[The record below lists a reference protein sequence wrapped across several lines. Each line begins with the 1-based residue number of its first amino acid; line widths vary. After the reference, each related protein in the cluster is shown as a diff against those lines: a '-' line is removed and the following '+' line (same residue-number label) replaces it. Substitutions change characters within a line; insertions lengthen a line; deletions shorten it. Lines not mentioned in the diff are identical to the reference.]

1 LAGQGKI
8 MAAANIPRA
17 NGSEAVECLGDS
29 ACSAALSK
37 AERLGAGF
45 RNYDRFVVSRPDRNG
60 QVATFEREVLRSGVV
75 VGVLPIDFERQQV
88 VLTRQFRLGGHLAF
102 DRGEMVEIVA
112 GRIDPGECPEDAA
125 RRECHEEIGT
135 HPLKLTRLFG
145 FTPAP
150 ALSDE
155 FMILFLAHIDAG
167 KTSNW
172 AGIPHENE
180 EIAVVRHSVADAI
193 ELLNAGLLHSGPT
206 IIALQWL
213 VQNCVRRGATPYIRE

>member
-1 LAGQGKI
+1 

-17 NGSEAVECLGDS
+17 NGSEPVECLGDS
-29 ACSAALSK
+29 ACSVILSK
-37 AERLGAGF
+37 AERLGTGF
-45 RNYDRFVVSRPDRNG
+45 RSYDRFVVSRSDRNG
-60 QVATFEREVLRSGVV
+60 QGATFEREVLRSGVV
-75 VGVLPIDFERQQV
+75 VGVLPVDFQRQQV

-102 DRGEMVEIVA
+102 DRGEMVEIAA
-112 GRIDPGECPEDAA
+112 GRADPGERPEDAA

-167 KTSNW
+167 KTSDW

-180 EIAVVRHSVADAI
+180 EIAVVRHSVTDVI
-193 ELLNAGLLHSGPT
+193 ELVNAGLLHSGPT

-213 VQNCVRRGATPYIRE
+213 IQNCVWRDATPYIRE

>member
-1 LAGQGKI
+1 

-17 NGSEAVECLGDS
+17 NTSGPVECVGDG
-29 ACSAALSK
+29 ACSAVLSK
-37 AERLGAGF
+37 AERLGTGF
-45 RNYDRFVVSRPDRNG
+45 RSYDRFVVSRPDRNG
-60 QVATFEREVLRSGVV
+60 QRATFEREVVRSGFV
-75 VGVLPIDFERQQV
+75 VGVLPIDFQRQQV

-102 DRGEMVEIVA
+102 DRGEMVEIAA
-112 GRIDPGECPEDAA
+112 GRIDSGECPEDAA

-155 FMILFLAHIDAG
+155 FMILFLAHIDAS

-193 ELLNAGLLHSGPT
+193 EMLKAGLLHSGPT

-213 VQNCVRRGATPYIRE
+213 VQNCVRRDATPYIQE

>member
-1 LAGQGKI
+1 
-8 MAAANIPRA
+8 MATPNIPRA
-17 NGSEAVECLGDS
+17 NGSGPAECVGDS
-29 ACSAALSK
+29 ACSVVLSE
-37 AERLGAGF
+37 AERLGTGF
-45 RNYDRFVVSRPDRNG
+45 RSYDRFVVSRPDRNG
-60 QVATFEREVLRSGVV
+60 QGTTFEREVLRSGLV
-75 VGVLPIDFERQQV
+75 VGVLPIDFQRQQV

-102 DRGEMVEIVA
+102 DRGEMIEIAA
-112 GRIDPGECPEDAA
+112 GRVDPGERPEDAA

-172 AGIPHENE
+172 AGDPHENE
-180 EIAVVRHSVADAI
+180 EIAVVRHSVAKAI

-213 VQNCVRRGATPYIRE
+213 VQNCVRRDATPYIRG

>member
-1 LAGQGKI
+1 
-8 MAAANIPRA
+8 MAAVNIPRA
-17 NGSEAVECLGDS
+17 NDSEPVECLGDS
-29 ACSAALSK
+29 PCSIVLSK
-37 AERLGAGF
+37 AVRLGTGF
-45 RNYDRFVVSRPDRNG
+45 RSYDRFVVSRSDRNG
-60 QVATFEREVLRSGVV
+60 QGATFEREVLRSGVV
-75 VGVLPIDFERQQV
+75 VGVLPVDFQRQQV
-88 VLTRQFRLGGHLAF
+88 VLTRQFRLGGRLAF
-102 DRGEMVEIVA
+102 DRGEMIEIAA
-112 GRIDPGECPEDAA
+112 GRVDPGERPEDAA

-150 ALSDE
+150 VLSDE

-180 EIAVVRHSVADAI
+180 EIAVIRHSVADVI

-213 VQNCVRRGATPYIRE
+213 VQNCVRRDATPYIRE

>member
-1 LAGQGKI
+1 
-8 MAAANIPRA
+8 MAAANIPRV
-17 NGSEAVECLGDS
+17 NGSEPAECVGDS
-29 ACSAALSK
+29 ACSVVVSQ
-37 AERLGAGF
+37 AERLAAGF
-45 RNYDRFVVSRPDRNG
+45 RSYDRFVISRPDRNG
-60 QVATFEREVLRSGVV
+60 QGGTFEREVLRSGAV
-75 VGVLPIDFERQQV
+75 VGVLPIDLQRQQV
-88 VLTRQFRLGGHLAF
+88 VLTRQFRLGGHLAL
-102 DRGEMVEIVA
+102 DRGEMIEIVA
-112 GRIDPGECPEDAA
+112 GRVDAGERPEDAA

-155 FMILFLAHIDAG
+155 FMILFLAHVDAG
-167 KTSNW
+167 KASTR

-180 EIAVVRHSVADAI
+180 EIAVVRHSVAEVV

-213 VQNCVRRGATPYIRE
+213 VRNCIHCDAAPYIWE

>member
-1 LAGQGKI
+1 

>member
-1 LAGQGKI
+1 
-8 MAAANIPRA
+8 MTAAPNIPGA
-17 NGSEAVECLGDS
+17 NGSEPVEGVGDS
-29 ACSAALSK
+29 ACSVVLSR
-37 AERLGAGF
+37 AERLGTGF
-45 RNYDRFVVSRPDRNG
+45 RNFDRFVISRPDRNG
-60 QVATFEREVLRSGVV
+60 HGASFEREVLMSGVV
-75 VGVLPIDFERQQV
+75 VGVLPIDFQRQQV

-102 DRGEMVEIVA
+102 GRGEMVEIAA
-112 GRIDPGECPEDAA
+112 GRVDLGECPEDAA

-135 HPLKLTRLFG
+135 YPLKLTRLFG

-155 FMILFLAHIDAG
+155 FMILFLAHVDAG

-180 EIAVVRHSVADAI
+180 EITVVRHSVADAI

-213 VQNCVRRGATPYIRE
+213 VQNCVRRDETPYIRE

>member
-1 LAGQGKI
+1 
-8 MAAANIPRA
+8 MAATSISHA
-17 NGSEAVECLGDS
+17 NGLGLSEHFGDRSCSVVLSEAEQ
-29 ACSAALSK
+29 
-37 AERLGAGF
+37 LGAGF
-45 RNYDRFVVSRPDRNG
+45 RSFDRFLVSKPDRNG
-60 QVATFEREVLRSGVV
+60 APATFEREVLKSGVV
-75 VGVLPIDFERQQV
+75 VGVLPIDLQRQQV
-88 VLTRQFRLGGHLAF
+88 VLTRQFRLGGHLAL
-102 DRGEMVEIVA
+102 DRGEMIEIVA
-112 GRIDPGECPEDAA
+112 GRVDAGERPEDAA

-180 EIAVVRHSVADAI
+180 EIAVIRHSVAEAI

-213 VQNCVRRGATPYIRE
+213 AQNCVRRDATPYIRG

>member
-1 LAGQGKI
+1 LGGRGKI
-8 MAAANIPRA
+8 MAAGKIPQA
-17 NGSEAVECLGDS
+17 IGGEAVEYPGDS
-29 ACSAALSK
+29 PCTISLSQ
-37 AERLGAGF
+37 AERLGTGF
-45 RNYDRFVVSRPDRNG
+45 RSYDRFVISRPERNG
-60 QVATFEREVLRSGVV
+60 QGATFERELLRSGIV
-75 VGVLPIDFERQQV
+75 VGVLPVDFKRQQV

-112 GRIDPGECPEDAA
+112 GRVDPGERPEDAA

-155 FMILFLAHIDAG
+155 FMILFLAHVDAG

-172 AGIPHENE
+172 AGIPHESE
-180 EIAVVRHSVADAI
+180 EIAVVRHSIAGAI

-213 VQNCVRRGATPYIRE
+213 AQNCVRRDATPYIRE

>member
-1 LAGQGKI
+1 LAGQRKI

-213 VQNCVRRGATPYIRE
+213 LQNCVRRGATPYIRE

>member
-1 LAGQGKI
+1 

-17 NGSEAVECLGDS
+17 NGSEPAECVGDS
-29 ACSAALSK
+29 ACSVVVSQ
-37 AERLGAGF
+37 AERLAAGF
-45 RNYDRFVVSRPDRNG
+45 RSYDRFVISRPDRNG
-60 QVATFEREVLRSGVV
+60 QGGTFEREVLRSGVV
-75 VGVLPIDFERQQV
+75 VGVLPIDFQRQQV

-102 DRGEMVEIVA
+102 DRGEMVEIAA
-112 GRIDPGECPEDAA
+112 GRVDPGECPEDAA

-167 KTSNW
+167 KTTDC

-180 EIAVVRHSVADAI
+180 EIAVVRHSIADAI
-193 ELLNAGLLHSGPT
+193 GLLEAGLLHSGPT

-213 VQNCVRRGATPYIRE
+213 VQNCVRRDATSYILE

>member
-1 LAGQGKI
+1 

-213 VQNCVRRGATPYIRE
+213 LQNCVRRGATPYIRE

>member
-1 LAGQGKI
+1 
-8 MAAANIPRA
+8 MEANIPRA
-17 NGSEAVECLGDS
+17 NGSGPECVGDS
-29 ACSAALSK
+29 ACSVVLSR
-37 AERLGAGF
+37 ADRLATGF
-45 RNYDRFVVSRPDRNG
+45 RSYDRFVVSRPDRKG
-60 QVATFEREVLRSGVV
+60 QGATFEREVLRSGVV
-75 VGVLPIDFERQQV
+75 VGVLPIDFQRQQV

-102 DRGEMVEIVA
+102 DRGEMVEIAA
-112 GRIDPGECPEDAA
+112 GRVDPGERPEDAA

-135 HPLKLTRLFG
+135 YPLKLTRLLG

-155 FMILFLAHIDAG
+155 FMVLFLAHVDAG

-180 EIAVVRHSVADAI
+180 EIAVVRHSISGAI
-193 ELLNAGLLHSGPT
+193 ELFNAGLLHSGPT

-213 VQNCVRRGATPYIRE
+213 VQNCVLRDATPYLLE